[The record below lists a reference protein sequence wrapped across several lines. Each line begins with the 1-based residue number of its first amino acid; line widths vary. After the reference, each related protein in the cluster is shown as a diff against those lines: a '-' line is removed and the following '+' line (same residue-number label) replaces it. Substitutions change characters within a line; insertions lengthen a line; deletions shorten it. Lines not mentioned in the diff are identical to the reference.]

1 MDNSKKIPADM
12 HAFMRELIQELL
24 SEDAQVAED
33 LKKWFKQDWVRID
46 SQGNIA
52 GPCGTSKDK
61 NNPDRCLPRAKA
73 QSLSKS
79 ERKATAAK
87 KKKGK
92 GQFVSNTKKAK
103 VSVETADPQDGKAA
117 PYGSG
122 YKKLD
127 EYIDMDIEMFAKRGD
142 IFSAM
147 YKADKEGKLETFY
160 KKLQDKLSGSAQE
173 AADYFYS
180 FIKDNRDTLT
190 EGENEPTNPQLWSR
204 AKAAA
209 KRKFDVYP
217 SAYAN
222 AWASKWYKGK
232 GGNWRKKKSTNED
245 VQKRD
250 DKWVVLSKSG
260 KLLGTHDTEKQ
271 AQAQLTAI
279 HLNKEQV
286 DHKAMNPGILS
297 KDSSLKG
304 EDGKIKISKV
314 RAALAGI
321 KDKNSTKAKAL
332 RRFINYHD

>member
-1 MDNSKKIPADM
+1 MDKNKKIPADM

-24 SEDAQVAED
+24 SEDTQVAED
-33 LKKWFKQDWVRID
+33 LKKWFKKDWVRID

-52 GPCGTSKDK
+52 GPCGTSKDTS
-61 NNPDRCLPRAKA
+61 NPDRCLPRDKA
-73 QSLSKS
+73 ESLSQS

-103 VSVETADPQDGKAA
+103 VTSEQ
-117 PYGSG
+117 
-122 YKKLD
+122 LN

-147 YKADKEGKLETFY
+147 YKADKQGKLETFY
-160 KKLQDKLSGSAQE
+160 NKLQDKLSGSAQE

-180 FIKDNRDTLT
+180 FIKDNRDSLT
-190 EGENEPTNPQLWSR
+190 EGDNEPTNPELWSR
-204 AKAAA
+204 AKTAA
-209 KRKFDVYP
+209 KAKYDVYP
-217 SAYAN
+217 SALAN
-222 AWASKWYKGK
+222 AWASKWYKEK
-232 GGNWRKKKSTNED
+232 GGNWRKKKKANEST
-245 VQKRD
+245 
-250 DKWVVLSKSG
+250 
-260 KLLGTHDTEKQ
+260 
-271 AQAQLTAI
+271 
-279 HLNKEQV
+279 
-286 DHKAMNPGILS
+286 DHKPMNPGILS

-314 RAALAGI
+314 RAALAGM

>member
-1 MDNSKKIPADM
+1 MDNKTRISATK
-12 HAFMRELIQELL
+12 AFMRELLQEVLA
-24 SEDAQVAED
+24 EDAQLSED
-33 LKKWFKQDWVRID
+33 LKKWFKEDWVRID

-61 NNPDRCLPRAKA
+61 QNPDRCLPRAKA

-79 ERKATAAK
+79 ERAATAK
-87 KKKGK
+87 KKKQGK

-103 VSVETADPQDGKAA
+103 VTSEEIN
-117 PYGSG
+117 
-122 YKKLD
+122 
-127 EYIDMDIEMFAKRGD
+127 EYIDMDIEMFAKWGHISD
-142 IFSAM
+142 AM
-147 YKADKEGKLETFY
+147 FKAEIQGKLESFY
-160 KKLQDKLSGSAQE
+160 KNLQDKLSGASEE

-180 FIKDNRDTLT
+180 FIKNNRGAVN
-190 EGENEPTNPQLWSR
+190 EGENEPTNPELWSR
-204 AKAAA
+204 AKSAA
-209 KRKFDVYP
+209 KQKFDVYP

-232 GGNWRKKKSTNED
+232 GGNWRKKKKSTNE
-245 VQKRD
+245 VVEKKG
-250 DKWVVLSKSG
+250 DKWVVKSKSG
-260 KLLGTHDTEKQ
+260 KLLGTHKTEKE

-286 DHKAMNPGILS
+286 DHKPMNPGILS

-314 RAALAGI
+314 RAALAGM

-332 RRFINYHD
+332 KRFINYHD